1 MTTTRTPRPSIPA
14 PFVQRFS
21 STLLGAR
28 LARLLVVH
36 ELDTWGF
43 GRGSALVGRVEIV
56 VGELAANAVTH
67 GKVPGRDFEVRAELR
82 VTEGVLRVDVADARG
97 ERRPPRRPGPR
108 ASLAEGGYG
117 LVLVDACADRWEVVD
132 RGPVGKTVRAE
143 FAVDGVL

>member
-1 MTTTRTPRPSIPA
+1 MTTIQTPHASTPT

-43 GRGSALVGRVEIV
+43 GRGSALVGRVETV

-67 GKVPGRDFEVRAELR
+67 GKVPGRDFEVRVELR
-82 VTEGVLRVDVADARG
+82 VTEGVLRVDVADART
-97 ERRPPRRPGPR
+97 ERRPPVRPRPRGP
-108 ASLAEGGYG
+108 LAEGGLG
-117 LVLVDACADRWEVVD
+117 LVLVDSCADRWEVVD

>member
-1 MTTTRTPRPSIPA
+1 MTTTHTPRPSAPA

-108 ASLAEGGYG
+108 APLAEGGYG